1 MILITGATGTVAS
14 ELVRELSS
22 SAVRV
27 RAMVHYAHKAPLIG
41 QPGVEIVE
49 ASYERPDSLDRAM
62 EGIERV
68 FLVAPPSPDQVE
80 QETHVIEAAARA
92 GVKHIVKQSILHA
105 GPDSPVPMESW
116 NGRVEEILIDSGVP
130 YTILQPNAFMQI
142 FLGFAPQIVNDRV
155 VLSPIGEARVSMI
168 DARDVATVAAE
179 ILVFGGHLGE
189 RHVLTGPHA
198 ISFEDVAQ
206 RLSRALDRE
215 IRYHPMSSDET
226 RELLVRMGTP
236 DWYVKADLKLAEEYR
251 LGGAA
256 EVTND
261 VEEITGHPACTFDRF
276 AEDYK
281 GALLQAARGEQRE
294 AA

>member
-1 MILITGATGTVAS
+1 MILVTGATGTVAS
-14 ELVRELSS
+14 ELVKELSGS
-22 SAVRV
+22 SVRV
-27 RAMVHYAHKAPLIG
+27 RAMVHYAHKASLIG

-49 ASYERPDSLDRAM
+49 ASYERPESLDRAM

-68 FLVAPPSPDQVE
+68 FLVAPPSPNQVE
-80 QETHVIEAAARA
+80 QEVHVIEAAKRA
-92 GVKHIVKQSILHA
+92 GVQHIVKQSILHA

-116 NGRVEEILIDSGVP
+116 NGRIEEILINSGVP
-130 YTILQPNAFMQI
+130 YTILQPNTFMQI
-142 FLGFAPQIVNDRV
+142 LLSFAPVVVNDGV
-155 VLSPIGEARVSMI
+155 VLSPIGDARVSMI

-189 RHVLTGPHA
+189 RHVLTGPQA
-198 ISFEDVAQ
+198 ISFDDIAQ
-206 RLSRALDRE
+206 RLSRALDRD
-215 IRYHPMSSDET
+215 IRNHVMSPDET
-226 RELLVRMGTP
+226 RELLMRMGIP

-276 AEDYK
+276 AEDHK
-281 GALLQAARGEQRE
+281 EAFLRAARGEQRE